1 MLVVCGFQ
9 QQQFEALFLACQ
21 CLSKWVGAGLEWH
34 GKSGPRKTNM
44 VKDLFGVVN
53 KAKELGANDSNIG
66 PLKGYYLFH
75 HSHVRKRSLDRSEVH
90 HNALNTEP

>member
-1 MLVVCGFQ
+1 MVTILSQTVTHNKKERTNFDMLVVCGFQ
-9 QQQFEALFLACQ
+9 QQQFEALSLACQ

-53 KAKELGANDSNIG
+53 KAKELGANDSN
-66 PLKGYYLFH
+66 
-75 HSHVRKRSLDRSEVH
+75 V
-90 HNALNTEP
+90 